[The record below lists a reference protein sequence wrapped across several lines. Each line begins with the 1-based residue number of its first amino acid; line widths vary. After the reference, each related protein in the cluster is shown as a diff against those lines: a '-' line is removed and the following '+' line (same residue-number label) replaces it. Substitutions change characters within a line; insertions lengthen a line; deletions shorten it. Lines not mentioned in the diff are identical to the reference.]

1 MSAPACPSG
10 FVPLT
15 ARGGDHRYVRYLSDD
30 DAWVVL
36 RPAEAREGS
45 TGRPARLPR
54 GVVVA
59 LVGPDGV
66 GKTTLVDALVAALP
80 LPVHRVHLG
89 LWRRTRLSAALNNL
103 PLLRTMLVMGRLL
116 AGAAGTA
123 LHRRHAVVLL
133 DRCAF
138 DLDVDPAP
146 RTARGRAIQALVRR
160 LSPRPD
166 VTVVLDAPAR
176 VLVQRKPEH
185 SLAVARRRREGY
197 LSLVSTRRA
206 ATLVD
211 TTVDPA
217 EATRAV
223 TALVW
228 RALDDRQR
236 SAA

>member
-1 MSAPACPSG
+1 MTASACPSG
-10 FVPLT
+10 FVPVT
-15 ARGGDHRYVRYLSDD
+15 GRGGDHCCVRYRSDD

-36 RPAEAREGS
+36 RPAATSDGIAD
-45 TGRPARLPR
+45 RPARLSR

-89 LWRRTRLSAALNNL
+89 LWRRTGLSAALGNL
-103 PLLRTMLVMGRLL
+103 PLMRTVLVLARLL
-116 AGAAGTA
+116 SGAAGAAW
-123 LHRRHAVVLL
+123 HRRHAVVLL

-138 DLDVDPAP
+138 DLDVEPAP

-206 ATLVD
+206 AAVVD
-211 TTVDPA
+211 TTADPA

-223 TALVW
+223 TALLW
-228 RALDDRQR
+228 RALDDRHR